1 MSGKVTS
8 TVEKRATG
16 LGLEDS
22 EGLGQHQL
30 CLPLTQASSLTL
42 LTEATAAGSDINS
55 FHAASPLAV
64 FLEDTITPNQL

>member
-16 LGLEDS
+16 LGLEDR
-22 EGLGQHQL
+22 EGLGQL

-42 LTEATAAGSDINS
+42 LAEATAAGSDINS
-55 FHAASPLAV
+55 LHAASPLAM